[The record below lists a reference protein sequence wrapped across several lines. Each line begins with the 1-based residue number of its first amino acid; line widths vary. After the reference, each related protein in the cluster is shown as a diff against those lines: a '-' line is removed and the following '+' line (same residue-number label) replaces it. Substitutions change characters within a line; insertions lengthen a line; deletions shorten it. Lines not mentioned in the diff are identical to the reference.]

1 MLRVNI
7 ICFYNA
13 HGLAKDGHLMAGLLR
28 ENGYHVIQSDLIAPP
43 LALRIGRRLHYAI
56 KRQPIYDINIH
67 VESCVPALFHL
78 ARKYIL
84 VPNLAALRPETAQHL
99 DAFDAIFCKTTETHS
114 VLSAKGLPA
123 VMVGF
128 STPTNRIENHERN
141 WHGFFHASSVPVP
154 GGVGVKGTESIYQA
168 WKRRPDWP
176 LLTITGCHHPPLS
189 NINCVNGYVQEKE
202 YAEMQRRLGV
212 HLCLSE
218 MEGFGHYIVEPM
230 SLGSVVVTTDGAP
243 MNELVTP
250 DRGFLVK
257 SKEKTNHMFGTR
269 YKIDEV
275 SLENT
280 IDTILKT
287 SEEDLRVVGT
297 KARAWYV
304 QNDVN
309 FRKAFIEAID
319 KVIAG

>member
-1 MLRVNI
+1 MT
-7 ICFYNA
+7 
-13 HGLAKDGHLMAGLLR
+13 GLLS
-28 ENGYHVIQSDLIAPP
+28 ENGHHVIQSDLQSPP
-43 LALRIGRRLHYAI
+43 LALRIGRKLHYAV
-56 KRQPIYDINIH
+56 KRRPIYDINIH

-78 ARKYIL
+78 ARKNIL
-84 VPNLAALRPETAQHL
+84 IPNLEALRPETAQHL
-99 DAFDAIFCKTTETHS
+99 DAFDAIFCKTQEAYS

-128 STPTNRIENHERN
+128 SSPARRIENYERN
-141 WHGFFHASSVPVP
+141 WHGFFHASSVPVA
-154 GGVGVKGTESIYQA
+154 GGVGVKGTESIYQI
-168 WKRRPDWP
+168 WKKRPDWP
-176 LLTITGCHHPPLS
+176 HLTITGCHHPSRS
-189 NINCVNGYVQEKE
+189 NITCVNGYVPEEE
-202 YAEMQRRLGV
+202 YVGMQSRLGV

-257 SKEKTNHMFGTR
+257 TKEKTNYMFGTR

-280 IDTILKT
+280 IDSILKT
-287 SEEDLRVVGT
+287 SVDDLQLVGM
-297 KARAWYV
+297 KAREWYV
-304 QNDVN
+304 RNDAG
-309 FRKAFIEAID
+309 FRKRFIEAIET
-319 KVIAG
+319 VIVG

>member
-1 MLRVNI
+1 MACINI
-7 ICFYNA
+7 ICLFNA
-13 HGLAKDGHLMAGLLR
+13 HGLAKDGRLMAGLLR
-28 ENGYHVIQSDLIAPP
+28 ENRYQVIQSDLQSPP
-43 LALRIGRRLHYAI
+43 LVLRIGRRLHYAV
-56 KRQPIYDINIH
+56 KRRPIYDVNIH

-78 ARKYIL
+78 ARRNIL
-84 VPNLAALRPETAQHL
+84 VPNLEALRPETVQHL
-99 DAFDAIFCKTTETHS
+99 DAFDAIFCKTREAYS

-128 STPTNRIENHERN
+128 STPTKRIESGVRD
-141 WHGFFHASSVPVP
+141 WHGFFHASSVHVP
-154 GGVGVKGTESIYQA
+154 GGVGVKGTESIYQT
-168 WKRRPDWP
+168 WRRRPDWP
-176 LLTITGCHHPPLS
+176 LLTITGCHHSSQS
-189 NINCVNGYVQEKE
+189 NITCVNGYVQEE
-202 YAEMQRRLGV
+202 DYVGMQRRLGV

-243 MNELVTP
+243 MNELVAP

-257 SKEKTNHMFGTR
+257 SKEKTSYMFGTR

-287 SEEDLRVVGT
+287 SVEDLQIVGM
-297 KARAWYV
+297 KAREWYV
-304 QNDVN
+304 QNDTS
-309 FRKAFIEAID
+309 FRKNFIEAID
-319 KVIAG
+319 KVIVG